1 MNNHGNPL
9 FTLRK
14 PDERALLE
22 IWHIGYG
29 PNITYGLCV
38 ADPNLYW
45 TDLADRQ
52 PLIVRYGFPPG
63 EPIDCPGLV
72 PREGSISQA
81 KFDELLEPLTHI
93 RVPPC
98 PGEKAFVCDGALYG
112 FTAVLCPTSFSYQWH
127 TIPPKGWEPVAEWLG
142 GAIHQLVQ
150 LTGASFP

>member
-22 IWHIGYG
+22 ICHIGYG
-29 PNITYGLCV
+29 PNVTYGLCV
-38 ADPNLYW
+38 GDPNLYW

-52 PLIVRYGFPPG
+52 PLIIRYGFPPG
-63 EPIDCPGLV
+63 ELIDRPGLV

-98 PGEKAFVCDGALYG
+98 PGEEHLSA
-112 FTAVLCPTSFSYQWH
+112 TAHSMVSRQY
-127 TIPPKGWEPVAEWLG
+127 
-142 GAIHQLVQ
+142 
-150 LTGASFP
+150 